1 MPGNWD
7 SHKDFRN
14 NLLSSV
20 SLPTS
25 FLRMPKAEENVTEVF
40 LELIEKGEGIS
51 MGSRWRQAIKWV
63 LNRSLFT
70 EWQLH
75 RKQQTAKVRIL
86 S

>member
-1 MPGNWD
+1 MMLACKICLFQQVNYNVNAWTPGLA
-7 SHKDFRN
+7 KDFRN

-63 LNRSLFT
+63 
-70 EWQLH
+70 
-75 RKQQTAKVRIL
+75 
-86 S
+86 